1 MKMERRDFL
10 LWMGGIAFSLGSAE
24 KEKCDLLKVLFSIY
38 REVKEMGCRPGE
50 DFLKREFHLEL
61 DGKRENR
68 EEHILVLIHNEG
80 NIEKFI
86 LQVTFF
92 KSRANYYFTR
102 NAESIR
108 NITCVVNGDAIDVIE
123 NELKE
128 EELNILLPKI
138 LKGIQ
143 EEKKLLKLN

>member
-10 LWMGGIAFSLGSAE
+10 VWIGVIAFSLGST
-24 KEKCDLLKVLFSIY
+24 KKDKCVLLKVLFSIY

-50 DFLKREFHLEL
+50 DFIKREFNLDL

-92 KSRANYYFTR
+92 KTRANYYFTR
-102 NAESIR
+102 NAEKIS
-108 NITCVVNGDAIDVIE
+108 NVTCIVNGDDIEVIE

-128 EELNILLPKI
+128 EELNTLLPKI
-138 LKGIQ
+138 LKGIR

>member
-10 LWMGGIAFSLGSAE
+10 LWIGAIAFSLGLTK
-24 KEKCDLLKVLFSIY
+24 KEKWELLKVLFNIY
-38 REVKEMGCRPGE
+38 MEVKEMGCRIGE
-50 DFLKREFHLEL
+50 DFIKREFHLDL

-68 EEHILVLIHNEG
+68 EEHIVVLIHNEG
-80 NIEKFI
+80 NGDKFI

-92 KSRANYYFTR
+92 KTRANYYFTR
-102 NAESIR
+102 NAENIR
-108 NITCVVNGDAIDVIE
+108 NITCIVNNDVIEVIE

-138 LKGIQ
+138 LKGIR